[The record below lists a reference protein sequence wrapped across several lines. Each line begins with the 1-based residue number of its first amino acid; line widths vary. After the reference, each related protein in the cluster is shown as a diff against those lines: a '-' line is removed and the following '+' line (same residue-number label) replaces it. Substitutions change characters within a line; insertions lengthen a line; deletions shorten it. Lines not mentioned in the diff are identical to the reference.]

1 MRRFE
6 VTPEEAGLPRGRPED
21 LKGGEP
27 AHNAAAIRAV
37 LRGEPGPFRD
47 AVVLGAAGALMVAGR
62 AATLAARARHWRHV
76 AIDGGA
82 ALAALDRL
90 VAITNAPAA
99 A

>member
-27 AHNAAAIRAV
+27 AQNAAAIRAV
-37 LRGEPGPFRD
+37 LRGEPGAFRD
-47 AVVLGAAGALMVAGR
+47 AVVLGAAGALLVAGR
-62 AATLAARARHWRHV
+62 AATLKDGAALAAL